1 MDASMR
7 KLPLSSV
14 LHLIVP
20 AEREGVLAPLVMLT
34 IIIHRLRLHSRSSSR
49 RAAVLSVPLRSGQPL
64 PDRSG
69 APVEAIVAIA
79 SRWARG
85 KEMLGHA
92 QAVANRA
99 SVSVSGAHWV
109 QIGGKTSPPRLGWTG
124 WTGLDWSEIDLNWRN
139 ECSHFWQKT

>member
-1 MDASMR
+1 MDPSIR
-7 KLPLSSV
+7 KLSLSAV
-14 LHLIVP
+14 LHIIVP
-20 AEREGVLAPLVMLT
+20 AKREGMLTPLVMLT
-34 IIIHRLRLHSRSSSR
+34 VCIYQFRPHSRSSSR

-69 APVEAIVAIA
+69 APVEAIVTVA
-79 SRWARG
+79 SRRARG